1 MGFYDSLKEISASKN
16 AAAQNA
22 QQAAATMAELRL
34 KGAENLNKNLQGIGN
49 AIMDY
54 AKVRYTMDKDARDE
68 AFKRSELDEKTRQFD
83 TAQANQMQQ
92 FNDKLAWEQ
101 KQYNDTGAA
110 YIKSQTKNNNA
121 NAWKTSAEAQK
132 ISAVNKI
139 ENAVEAAQKKA
150 QSDTNPTSPKSQS
163 DYVDEI
169 TAINLGNGDTSL
181 TTGQGKPQSTQTG
194 AGLLGKFVK
203 KTQEVS
209 GKFENGKPIAQDKN
223 ALPILPLG

>member
-68 AFKRSELDEKTRQFD
+68 ALKRSELAEKTRQFD

-92 FNDKLAWEQ
+92 FKEHLD
-101 KQYNDTGAA
+101 
-110 YIKSQTKNNNA
+110 
-121 NAWKTSAEAQK
+121 
-132 ISAVNKI
+132 
-139 ENAVEAAQKKA
+139 ENARQFDAQKKNRDA
-150 QSDTNPTSPKSQS
+150 DAAYKRAVAWETNEKAKKMRATSDIESAVQAAEKNKEKTTTNPQRDANFEKLLGT
-163 DYVDEI
+163 EI
-169 TAINLGNGDTSL
+169 TGNTSL
-181 TTGQGKPQSTQTG
+181 TATQGNPPSTQTG
-194 AGLLGKFVK
+194 AGLLGSFAQGVK
-203 KTQEVS
+203 KAS
-209 GKFENGKPIAQDKN
+209 DNFKDGKLIAQDDKN
-223 ALPILPLG
+223 APRIPSIT

>member
-54 AKVRYTMDKDARDE
+54 AKVRYAMDKDARDE

-83 TAQANQMQQ
+83 IAQENQTKQ
-92 FNDKLAWEQ
+92 FRENLTEITRQFDAQ
-101 KQYNDTGAA
+101 KKNRDADAA
-110 YIKSQTKNNNA
+110 YTFA
-121 NAWKTSAEAQK
+121 NAGKTSAEAQK

-139 ENAVEAAQKKA
+139 EAAVEAAQKKA
-150 QSDTNPTSPKSQS
+150 GGETQTTPKSQS
-163 DYVDEI
+163 DYINEVS
-169 TAINLGNGDTSL
+169 ALNLGNGDTSL
-181 TTGQGKPQSTQTG
+181 TAGQGKPQSTQTG
-194 AGLLGKFVK
+194 AGLFGIIQKTSEKFNNGKF
-203 KTQEVS
+203 
-209 GKFENGKPIAQDKN
+209 IAQDDKN
-223 ALPILPLG
+223 APRIPSLT

>member
-68 AFKRSELDEKTRQFD
+68 AFKRSELDERTRQFD

-92 FNDKLAWEQ
+92 FRENLAENARQ
-101 KQYNDTGAA
+101 FDAQGENRKADAA
-110 YIKSQTKNNNA
+110 YKRA
-121 NAWKTSAEAQK
+121 AAWKASGEAQK
-132 ISAVNKI
+132 ISAVNKL
-139 ENAVEAAQKKA
+139 EGNVEAAQKA
-150 QSDTNPTSPKSQS
+150 QSETKTTPQTPQGDENFNKVLNTKIADDT
-163 DYVDEI
+163 DL
-169 TAINLGNGDTSL
+169 TA
-181 TTGQGKPQSTQTG
+181 GQGKKQSTQTG
-194 AGLLGKFVK
+194 AGLFGAMQKVSQKFNNGKF
-203 KTQEVS
+203 
-209 GKFENGKPIAQDKN
+209 IAQDDKN
-223 ALPILPLG
+223 ALPISPLG

>member
-1 MGFYDSLKEISASKN
+1 MGFYDGLKEISASKN

-92 FNDKLAWEQ
+92 FRENLA
-101 KQYNDTGAA
+101 
-110 YIKSQTKNNNA
+110 
-121 NAWKTSAEAQK
+121 
-132 ISAVNKI
+132 
-139 ENAVEAAQKKA
+139 ENARQFDAQKKNRDA
-150 QSDTNPTSPKSQS
+150 DAAHKRALAGEANEKAKRMRATSDIESAVQAAEKNKENTTTNPQGDANFEKLLGT
-163 DYVDEI
+163 EI
-169 TAINLGNGDTSL
+169 TGNTSL
-181 TTGQGKPQSTQTG
+181 TATQVNPPSTQTG
-194 AGLLGKFVK
+194 AGLLGSFAQGVK
-203 KTQEVS
+203 KAS
-209 GKFENGKPIAQDKN
+209 DNFKDGKLIAQDDKN
-223 ALPILPLG
+223 ALPISPLG

>member
-1 MGFYDSLKEISASKN
+1 MGFYDSFKEISVSKN

-68 AFKRSELDEKTRQFD
+68 AFRQSELAERTRQFD

-92 FNDKLAWEQ
+92 FRENLAENARQ
-101 KQYNDTGAA
+101 FDAQGENRKADEAYKRAA
-110 YIKSQTKNNNA
+110 
-121 NAWKTSAEAQK
+121 AWKASGEAQK
-132 ISAVNKI
+132 ISAVNKL

-150 QSDTNPTSPKSQS
+150 QSETKTTPPKSQS
-163 DYVDEI
+163 DYIDEVS
-169 TAINLGNGDTSL
+169 ALNLGNGDTDL
-181 TTGQGKPQSTQTG
+181 TAGQGKKQSVNHLANG
-194 AGLLGKFVK
+194 LALIAGK
-203 KTQEVS
+203 KDNNIIS
-209 GKFENGKPIAQDKN
+209 IPNI
-223 ALPILPLG
+223 

>member
-1 MGFYDSLKEISASKN
+1 MGFYDSFKEISVSKN

-34 KGAENLNKNLQGIGN
+34 RGAENLNKNLQGIGN

-68 AFKRSELDEKTRQFD
+68 AFKRSELDERTRQFD

-110 YIKSQTKNNNA
+110 YIKSQTKINNA
-121 NAWKTSAEAQK
+121 NAWLNSERAKSMSA
-132 ISAVNKI
+132 INKL
-139 ENAVEAAQKKA
+139 ESNVEAAQKKA
-150 QSDTNPTSPKSQS
+150 QSETKTTPQTPPNND
-163 DYVDEI
+163 DYFKGLENTQIV
-169 TAINLGNGDTSL
+169 NGDTSL
-181 TTGQGKPQSTQTG
+181 TAEQGKPQSTNHFMN
-194 AGLLGKFVK
+194 GLALFGSK
-203 KTQEVS
+203 KDNNIIGIPQ
-209 GKFENGKPIAQDKN
+209 I
-223 ALPILPLG
+223 

>member
-68 AFKRSELDEKTRQFD
+68 AFRQSELDERTRQFD

-92 FNDKLAWEQ
+92 FKEHLAENARQFDAQ
-101 KQYNDTGAA
+101 KKNRDADAA
-110 YIKSQTKNNNA
+110 YKRA

-132 ISAVNKI
+132 ISAVNKL
-139 ENAVEAAQKKA
+139 ESNVEAAQKKA
-150 QSDTNPTSPKSQS
+150 GGETKTTPNNDDFNK
-163 DYVDEI
+163 VLNMEI
-169 TAINLGNGDTSL
+169 TGDTSL
-181 TTGQGKPQSTQTG
+181 TAGQGKKQSVNDLKNGIALIAGRKDNNIIGIPQ
-194 AGLLGKFVK
+194 
-203 KTQEVS
+203 
-209 GKFENGKPIAQDKN
+209 I
-223 ALPILPLG
+223 

>member
-68 AFKRSELDEKTRQFD
+68 ALKRSELDEKTRQFD

-92 FNDKLAWEQ
+92 FRENLAENARQFDAQGENRKADAAYKRAEAWEASEQ
-101 KQYNDTGAA
+101 ARKM
-110 YIKSQTKNNNA
+110 
-121 NAWKTSAEAQK
+121 
-132 ISAVNKI
+132 SAVRKI
-139 ENAVEAAQKKA
+139 ENNVEAAQKKA
-150 QSDTNPTSPKSQS
+150 QSETKTTPNND
-163 DYVDEI
+163 DYVKELENTTI
-169 TAINLGNGDTSL
+169 ANGDTSL
-181 TTGQGKPQSTQTG
+181 TAEQGNKQSTNHFMNG
-194 AGLLGKFVK
+194 LALIAGK
-203 KTQEVS
+203 KDNNKDNIIGIPQ
-209 GKFENGKPIAQDKN
+209 I
-223 ALPILPLG
+223 

>member
-22 QQAAATMAELRL
+22 QQAAAIMAELRL

-68 AFKRSELDEKTRQFD
+68 AFRRSELDEKTRQFD

-92 FNDKLAWEQ
+92 FRENLAENKRQ
-101 KQYNDTGAA
+101 FDAQENNRKADAA
-110 YIKSQTKNNNA
+110 YKRA

-139 ENAVEAAQKKA
+139 EKAVEAAQKKA
-150 QSDTNPTSPKSQS
+150 GGDTNPTSPKSQG
-163 DYVDEI
+163 DYVDKI
-169 TAINLGNGDTSL
+169 TAINLGNGDTNL
-181 TTGQGKPQSTQTG
+181 TAGQGKKQSTNHFMN
-194 AGLLGKFVK
+194 GLAFFGSK
-203 KTQEVS
+203 KD
-209 GKFENGKPIAQDKN
+209 NNIIDIPNI
-223 ALPILPLG
+223 

>member
-68 AFKRSELDEKTRQFD
+68 AFKRSELDERTRQFD
-83 TAQANQMQQ
+83 TAQANQIQQ
-92 FNDKLAWEQ
+92 FRENLAENARQ
-101 KQYNDTGAA
+101 FDAQGENRKADAA
-110 YIKSQTKNNNA
+110 YKRA
-121 NAWKTSAEAQK
+121 NAWRLSEEAK
-132 ISAVNKI
+132 KMRAVNKL

-150 QSDTNPTSPKSQS
+150 QSETKTTPNDDDYFKKWENTKITNDDTNL
-163 DYVDEI
+163 
-169 TAINLGNGDTSL
+169 TA
-181 TTGQGKPQSTQTG
+181 GQGKKQSVNHLANGFALIAGRKDSNKDNNIMGIPQ
-194 AGLLGKFVK
+194 
-203 KTQEVS
+203 
-209 GKFENGKPIAQDKN
+209 I
-223 ALPILPLG
+223 

>member
-68 AFKRSELDEKTRQFD
+68 AFKRSELAEKTRQFD

-92 FNDKLAWEQ
+92 FKEHLDENARQFDAQKKNRDADAAYKRAAAWEASEQ
-101 KQYNDTGAA
+101 ARKM
-110 YIKSQTKNNNA
+110 
-121 NAWKTSAEAQK
+121 
-132 ISAVNKI
+132 SAVRKI
-139 ENAVEAAQKKA
+139 ENAVQAAEKA
-150 QSDTNPTSPKSQS
+150 KSETKQTPQNPQGDKFNELLNT
-163 DYVDEI
+163 EI
-169 TAINLGNGDTSL
+169 TGDTSL
-181 TTGQGKPQSTQTG
+181 TAGQGKQQSTNHLMN
-194 AGLLGKFVK
+194 GLALFA
-203 KTQEVS
+203 S
-209 GKFENGKPIAQDKN
+209 KPKDSNITDIPS
-223 ALPILPLG
+223 L

>member
-1 MGFYDSLKEISASKN
+1 MGFYDGLKEISASKN

-68 AFKRSELDEKTRQFD
+68 AFRQSELAEKTRQFD

-92 FNDKLAWEQ
+92 FNDKLAWE
-101 KQYNDTGAA
+101 KEQYNDTGAA
-110 YIKSQTKNNNA
+110 YIKSETKKNNA
-121 NAWKTSAEAQK
+121 SARLDIEQAEK
-132 ISAVNKI
+132 MSAVRKI
-139 ENAVEAAQKKA
+139 ENDVEAAQKAHETKTTPQTPQGDKNFNKLLNTKIA
-150 QSDTNPTSPKSQS
+150 DDTAL
-163 DYVDEI
+163 
-169 TAINLGNGDTSL
+169 TA
-181 TTGQGKPQSTQTG
+181 GQGNPPSTQTG
-194 AGLLGKFVK
+194 AGLLGSFAQGVK
-203 KTQEVS
+203 KAS
-209 GKFENGKPIAQDKN
+209 DNFKDGKPIAQDKN

>member
-68 AFKRSELDEKTRQFD
+68 ALKRSELDEKTRQFD

-92 FNDKLAWEQ
+92 FKEHLDENKRQFDAQENNRNADAAYKRAVAWETNE
-101 KQYNDTGAA
+101 KAKKMRA
-110 YIKSQTKNNNA
+110 
-121 NAWKTSAEAQK
+121 TSD
-132 ISAVNKI
+132 I
-139 ENAVEAAQKKA
+139 ENAVQAAEKA
-150 QSDTNPTSPKSQS
+150 KSETKQTTPNS
-163 DYVDEI
+163 QADYFEKLN
-169 TAINLGNGDTSL
+169 AINLGNGDTSL
-181 TTGQGKPQSTQTG
+181 TAGQGKPPSTQTG
-194 AGLLGKFVK
+194 AGLLGSFAQGVK
-203 KTQEVS
+203 KAS
-209 GKFENGKPIAQDKN
+209 DNFKDGKFIAQDDKN
-223 ALPILPLG
+223 APLIPSLT

>member
-34 KGAENLNKNLQGIGN
+34 KGAEILNKNLQGIGN

-68 AFKRSELDEKTRQFD
+68 ALKRSELDERTRQFD

-92 FNDKLAWEQ
+92 FRENLAENARQ
-101 KQYNDTGAA
+101 FDAQENNRNADAA
-110 YIKSQTKNNNA
+110 YKRAMARKA
-121 NAWKTSAEAQK
+121 NEKAKKMRATSD
-132 ISAVNKI
+132 I
-139 ENAVEAAQKKA
+139 ENAVQAAEKA
-150 QSDTNPTSPKSQS
+150 KSETKPTSPKSQS
-163 DYVDEI
+163 DYVNKI

-181 TTGQGKPQSTQTG
+181 TATQGNPPSTQTG
-194 AGLLGKFVK
+194 AGLLGKIQ
-203 KTQEVS
+203 KTSQ
-209 GKFENGKPIAQDKN
+209 KFENGKIIAQDDKN
-223 ALPILPLG
+223 APRIPSLT

>member
-68 AFKRSELDEKTRQFD
+68 AFKRSELAEKTRQFD

-92 FNDKLAWEQ
+92 FKEHLDENARQFDAQEKNRDADAAYKRAAAWEASEQ
-101 KQYNDTGAA
+101 
-110 YIKSQTKNNNA
+110 
-121 NAWKTSAEAQK
+121 AQK
-132 ISAVNKI
+132 MSAVRKI
-139 ENAVEAAQKKA
+139 ENAVQAAEKA
-150 QSDTNPTSPKSQS
+150 KSETKQTPQNPQGDKFNELLNT
-163 DYVDEI
+163 EI
-169 TAINLGNGDTSL
+169 TGDTSL
-181 TTGQGKPQSTQTG
+181 TAGQGKQQSTNHLMN
-194 AGLLGKFVK
+194 GLALFA
-203 KTQEVS
+203 S
-209 GKFENGKPIAQDKN
+209 KPKDSNITDIPS
-223 ALPILPLG
+223 L

>member
-1 MGFYDSLKEISASKN
+1 MGFYDGLKEISASKN

-22 QQAAATMAELRL
+22 QQAATTMAELRL

-92 FNDKLAWEQ
+92 FRENLAENARQ
-101 KQYNDTGAA
+101 FDAQGENRKADAA
-110 YIKSQTKNNNA
+110 HKRA
-121 NAWKTSAEAQK
+121 LAWKTNAEAQK

-139 ENAVEAAQKKA
+139 ENAVEAAQKAESETK
-150 QSDTNPTSPKSQS
+150 TTPPKSQS
-163 DYVDEI
+163 DYVDGLN
-169 TAINLGNGDTSL
+169 AINFGNGDTSL
-181 TTGQGKPQSTQTG
+181 TAGQGNPPSTQTG
-194 AGLLGKFVK
+194 AGLLGGMKKISEKFK
-203 KTQEVS
+203 D
-209 GKFENGKPIAQDKN
+209 GKLIAQDDKN
-223 ALPILPLG
+223 APPTPSLI

>member
-68 AFKRSELDEKTRQFD
+68 AFRRSELDEKTRQFD

-92 FNDKLAWEQ
+92 FNDKLDWEK

-110 YIKSQTKNNNA
+110 YIKSQTKENNA
-121 NAWKTSAEAQK
+121 NAWLNSVRAQS
-132 ISAVNKI
+132 INAVNKL
-139 ENAVEAAQKKA
+139 EGAVEAAQKKA
-150 QSDTNPTSPKSQS
+150 QSETKTPPNNDDDFNKVLNTK
-163 DYVDEI
+163 I
-169 TAINLGNGDTSL
+169 TGDTSL
-181 TTGQGKPQSTQTG
+181 TAGQGKPQSTQTG
-194 AGLLGKFVK
+194 AGLFGKLVK

>member
-68 AFKRSELDEKTRQFD
+68 AFRQSELDEKTRQFD
-83 TAQANQMQQ
+83 TAQANQMKQ
-92 FNDKLAWEQ
+92 FNDKLAEEQ
-101 KQYNDTGAA
+101 RQYNDTGAA
-110 YIKSQTKNNNA
+110 YIKSQTKENNA
-121 NAWKTSAEAQK
+121 KAWLNSAEAQK
-132 ISAVNKI
+132 ISAVNKL
-139 ENAVEAAQKKA
+139 EHAVEAAQKA
-150 QSDTNPTSPKSQS
+150 QSKTKTPQGDENFNKLLNT
-163 DYVDEI
+163 EI
-169 TAINLGNGDTSL
+169 TGDTDL
-181 TTGQGKPQSTQTG
+181 TAGQGNSPSTQTG
-194 AGLLGKFVK
+194 AGLFGKFAK

-209 GKFENGKPIAQDKN
+209 GQFKDGKLIAQDDKN
-223 ALPILPLG
+223 APRIPSI

>member
-68 AFKRSELDEKTRQFD
+68 ALKRSELAEKTRQFD

-92 FNDKLAWEQ
+92 FKEHLDENKRQFDAQ
-101 KQYNDTGAA
+101 KKNRDADAA
-110 YIKSQTKNNNA
+110 YKRALAGETNEKA
-121 NAWKTSAEAQK
+121 RKMRATSD
-132 ISAVNKI
+132 I
-139 ENAVEAAQKKA
+139 ENAVQAAEKNKEK
-150 QSDTNPTSPKSQS
+150 TTPNPQGDANFEKLLGT
-163 DYVDEI
+163 EI
-169 TAINLGNGDTSL
+169 TDDTSL
-181 TTGQGKPQSTQTG
+181 TPAQDKPPSTQTG
-194 AGLLGKFVK
+194 AGLLGSFAQGVK
-203 KTQEVS
+203 KAS
-209 GKFENGKPIAQDKN
+209 DNFKDGKLIAQDDKN
-223 ALPILPLG
+223 APHIPSTT

>member
-1 MGFYDSLKEISASKN
+1 MGFYDSFKEISASKN

-68 AFKRSELDEKTRQFD
+68 AFRQSQLDETARQFN
-83 TAQANQMQQ
+83 TRLEQEAKH

-110 YIKSQTKNNNA
+110 YVKSQTKKNNA
-121 NAWKTSAEAQK
+121 SAWKTSAETQK
-132 ISAVNKI
+132 INAVNKL
-139 ENAVEAAQKKA
+139 ENAVEAAQKDKSETKTTP
-150 QSDTNPTSPKSQS
+150 QNPQADKNFNKVLNTKIA
-163 DYVDEI
+163 D
-169 TAINLGNGDTSL
+169 DTSL
-181 TTGQGKPQSTQTG
+181 TAGQGNPPSTQKAT
-194 AGLLGKFVK
+194 GLLGKFQ
-203 KTQEVS
+203 KTAQKFKD
-209 GKFENGKPIAQDKN
+209 GKLIAQDDKN
-223 ALPILPLG
+223 APLILPLT